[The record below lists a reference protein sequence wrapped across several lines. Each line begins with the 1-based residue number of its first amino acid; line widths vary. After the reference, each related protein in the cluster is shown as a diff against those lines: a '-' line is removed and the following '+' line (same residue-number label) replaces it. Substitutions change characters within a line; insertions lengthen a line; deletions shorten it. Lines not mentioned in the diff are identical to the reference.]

1 MNKTLIA
8 TITAAL
14 LLAAVLCTAG
24 CIDTKTTDPVIG
36 DWFAEN
42 DTTVSFVTFAEDN
55 TGYFITGL
63 EKSSSSETDSGY
75 SESSSSEAAASTF
88 EWTAAEPR
96 KTYTLTFGD
105 GTAKTAS
112 LEAQRGVM
120 TIDGVEFEKMSSA
133 ISGAQMAQYERV
145 KALAAAQMWAERD
158 GMRAALALA
167 PEMVLAD

>member
-8 TITAAL
+8 ALTAAL
-14 LLAAVLCTAG
+14 LLAAVICTAG

-63 EKSSSSETDSGY
+63 EKSSSSETESGY

-88 EWTAAEPR
+88 KWTAAEPR

-105 GTAKTAS
+105 GTIKTAS

-133 ISGAQMAQYERV
+133 ISGVAAAHGYAQAKLAELRAM
-145 KALAAAQMWAERD
+145 ALAAGVKLAKLD
-158 GMRAALALA
+158 GMRAGLS
-167 PEMVLAD
+167 

>member
-1 MNKTLIA
+1 MRKSLIITLA
-8 TITAAL
+8 AAL

-105 GTAKTAS
+105 GTIKTAS

-133 ISGAQMAQYERV
+133 IGGAMALE
-145 KALAAAQMWAERD
+145 AQGARYD
-158 GMRAALALA
+158 DMRAALKRAMAWAGVQAELS
-167 PEMVLAD
+167 